1 MPDDFDSE
9 GMLAFFGRLGKEIDD
24 FKVKI
29 VGLNEAGNAMKKMT
43 DETEKF
49 GQTIERH
56 TRGALR
62 GMESSVSSLIG
73 LVGGAGGL
81 ALSVAGAAQALDKF
95 AVSGLQLRNF
105 AVNTGFS
112 AGAIKNLRVQLSAAG
127 LNANEASQGI
137 GNIGAKLQEVLALQ
151 ETSGFYRSLQAS
163 SPALAEQV
171 RHLMNAGKQQEA
183 LNVLQDAYNKG
194 GERFKAWLPTV
205 TGVSRAAWE
214 AQRYG
219 MEGLIKPWTFLTA
232 DSEKYHKTMVNLETI
247 FDGVWKSMTY
257 TMLEGLIKLTGSD
270 GMEGLNKKAKE
281 FADNFKKFFD
291 ESVIPTLKSTFEEVK
306 AIIAWFER
314 QAKMRDIQ
322 QGGKLRPEEFIRR
335 RNESGT
341 FNAWGWLKEQLGIDS
356 GEDAEIPK
364 NARPRSF
371 SRESIV
377 ETEKDSNRLLND
389 VRDIIVKWDDELGGL
404 GGSGGVGGGIWGGGK
419 GGMGG
424 GGSGASPESGQGGPA
439 QLNDEGGK
447 AIDAD
452 TMKQAEMLGR
462 AGDVAGLQRLFAQRG
477 YKMSGPACG
486 IVASGYVKSAGFK
499 PPPGGAIATSWHKW
513 GEASTKEG
521 INEPGR
527 PFGSMVATYWHGRY
541 GGTQGQ
547 ILAPGARGG
556 HVMTIVPG
564 TYDPKTNTA
573 DMVDQYGYSH
583 GKRTLNDLDIRYAG
597 AEAVAAVEAARGNQ
611 RNKVDQAIAPKSDVW
626 SKASTSVNINLNNVP
641 PGVKTDADID
651 GGVFKT
657 LKLNRSNQVA
667 YE

>member
-547 ILAPGARGG
+547 ILAPGAKGG